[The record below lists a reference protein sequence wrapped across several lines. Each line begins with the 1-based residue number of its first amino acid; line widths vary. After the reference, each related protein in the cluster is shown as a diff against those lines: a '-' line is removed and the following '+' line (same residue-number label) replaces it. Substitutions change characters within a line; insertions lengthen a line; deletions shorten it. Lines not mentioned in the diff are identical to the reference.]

1 MPPITTPKIIIK
13 GKKIELDII
22 IYPESRGE
30 TKVYSISSVQ
40 VPNVV
45 TQGDTI
51 EEAIC
56 RLKEAL
62 ELYFEEMPQERKIL
76 IKLEKEDNIP
86 LISRMLL

>member
-1 MPPITTPKIIIK
+1 ME
-13 GKKIELDII
+13 KKIEIDII
-22 IYPESRGE
+22 IYPERKGKE
-30 TKVYSISSVQ
+30 KVYSISSVQ

-62 ELYFEEMPQERKIL
+62 ELYFESAPYEKDNL
-76 IKLEKEDNIP
+76 IKITEDDCSTP
-86 LISRMLL
+86 LISRIYI